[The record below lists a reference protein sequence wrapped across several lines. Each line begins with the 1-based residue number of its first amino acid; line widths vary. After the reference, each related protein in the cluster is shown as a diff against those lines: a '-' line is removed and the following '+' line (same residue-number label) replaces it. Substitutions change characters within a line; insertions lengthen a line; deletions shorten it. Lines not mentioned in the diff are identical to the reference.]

1 MQKKETDILESRRRR
16 QSDSIESRYT
26 CILYLRS
33 DPTLFNKFMED
44 LDNVCSVLSILQAR
58 KKKISQKQTNKQ
70 TIKHTNS
77 KDKLNCACTYV
88 HDSVF
93 KLQ

>member
-1 MQKKETDILESRRRR
+1 MFSSEYITSKKEE
-16 QSDSIESRYT
+16 
-26 CILYLRS
+26 
-33 DPTLFNKFMED
+33 NKPK
-44 LDNVCSVLSILQAR
+44 N
-58 KKKISQKQTNKQ
+58 KQTNKQ

-93 KLQ
+93 KLQWHSHPVRVYSTNQWYVLVKHR